1 MYLPFLD
8 DAYKHYMFPMRS
20 MPHWPFE
27 ERDEGYISDI
37 CTKSQ
42 CWKVTR
48 KISLHCEQDTSFLKL
63 LGYGFQVK
71 TLVGSAVKNHDMWRI
86 AISISCCPRMQ
97 NGLGG
102 RAGLHVHA
110 QPLAGPLN
118 SGGGM
123 RLLRQTQVTFDFI
136 GSSHSQLVL
145 IVMGRRP
152 QTHERWGSTAISGA
166 SARTLKNE
174 SWLTSELALKGNQ
187 KFPSVR
193 LCTLWRHPP

>member
-1 MYLPFLD
+1 MPISTTCSPCVPCLTDLL
-8 DAYKHYMFPMRS
+8 KREMRVTFQIYVLN
-20 MPHWPFE
+20 HNVGKLQE
-27 ERDEGYISDI
+27 
-37 CTKSQ
+37 KS
-42 CWKVTR
+42 
-48 KISLHCEQDTSFLKL
+48 HCEQDTSFLKL

-71 TLVGSAVKNHDMWRI
+71 TLVGSTVQNHDMWRI

-123 RLLRQTQVTFDFI
+123 RLLSQTQVTFDFI

-193 LCTLWRHPP
+193 LCTLWQFPP